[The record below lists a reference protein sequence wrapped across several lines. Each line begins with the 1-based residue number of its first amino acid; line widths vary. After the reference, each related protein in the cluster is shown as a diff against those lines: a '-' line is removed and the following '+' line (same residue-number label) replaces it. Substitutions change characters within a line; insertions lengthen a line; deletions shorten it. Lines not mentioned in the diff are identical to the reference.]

1 MIKQFTYPIPDDA
14 FVEGIS
20 GKRTVSYTYEGPE
33 TFLVLVNS
41 EGLVYKVE
49 PNIEELTE
57 KELEELV
64 EIDSNK
70 NPEVAFFF
78 GHNILETFDYKYEF
92 DEEVLDNGDIYRYT
106 KNPLLWDVYYVLYNR
121 KTSEWE
127 FNQVLKPL
135 YIPGEEI
142 VNARLKL
149 IDHYLEIYSFSE
161 EVESQLLDYVGVL
174 KNYLSTAKP
183 ILEWKYVR
191 LPKPNLPKIPVTIA
205 AEINKLPGGNLE

>member
-1 MIKQFTYPIPDDA
+1 MIKQFTYPVPDDV

-33 TFLVLVNS
+33 KFSVLVNS
-41 EGLVYKVE
+41 EGLVYQVE

-57 KELEELV
+57 KAIEELV
-64 EIDSNK
+64 EIDANK

-92 DEEVLDNGDIYRYT
+92 DEEVLDNGDVYKFT
-106 KNPLLWDVYYVLYNR
+106 KNPLLWDVYYVLYNIE
-121 KTSEWE
+121 TSEWE
-127 FNQVLKPL
+127 FKQVLKPL

-142 VNARLKL
+142 VEVRLNL
-149 IDHYLEIYSFSE
+149 IDYYLDTYAFSDDIK
-161 EVESQLLDYVGVL
+161 SQLLDYVETL
-174 KNYLSTAKP
+174 KNYLSTTKP
-183 ILEWKYVR
+183 ILEWKYLR
-191 LPKPNLPKIPVTIA
+191 LPKPELPKIPVAIA